1 MVVNFQIEGQNFMAL
16 NVGPLFKFTEATSFL
31 IACETQDEVDY
42 FWNKLTADGGQES
55 QCGWLK
61 DKFGLYWQV
70 APHDLGRIA
79 RRQRSQESATRHASH
94 AENEKNR
101 DSGVKARSARKGGK
115 ATKTQTIKTKDA
127 NSKKRKDQPDGSKHL
142 RSSRDVHGLLLTPTR
157 EAPSPSRPSGAR
169 NLSSIEAA
177 PRISDE
183 HR

>member
-1 MVVNFQIEGQNFMAL
+1 MSVEFELEGQKFVGL
-16 NVGPLFKFTEATSFL
+16 NGGPLFKFTDAVSFA
-31 IACETQDEVDY
+31 ISCETQDEVDY

-61 DKFGLYWQV
+61 DKFGLSWQV

-101 DSGVKARSARKGGK
+101 DTGVKARSARKGGQ
-115 ATKTQTIKTKDA
+115 ATKTQTVKTKDA

-157 EAPSPSRPSGAR
+157 EPPSPTRHSDR
-169 NLSSIEAA
+169 NEESL
-177 PRISDE
+177 
-183 HR
+183 

>member
-101 DSGVKARSARKGGK
+101 DSGVKSAQRKK
-115 ATKTQTIKTKDA
+115 RRQSHKNSNDKNERREQQKTKRPA
-127 NSKKRKDQPDGSKHL
+127 RWFK
-142 RSSRDVHGLLLTPTR
+142 
-157 EAPSPSRPSGAR
+157 APPVKP
-169 NLSSIEAA
+169 
-177 PRISDE
+177 
-183 HR
+183 